1 MILLQTLKKT
11 TFLLR
16 FSIFM
21 LWKMIFTC
29 GLILMCSLNQ
39 HFTIVLMVWYFFLIN
54 FITMIVGKVKF
65 HVALILISI
74 HNSSIFPI
82 AKKEKKDGFLYL
94 REKQLKNQESK
105 FH

>member
-1 MILLQTLKKT
+1 
-11 TFLLR
+11 
-16 FSIFM
+16 
-21 LWKMIFTC
+21 
-29 GLILMCSLNQ
+29 
-39 HFTIVLMVWYFFLIN
+39 
-54 FITMIVGKVKF
+54 MIVGKVKF